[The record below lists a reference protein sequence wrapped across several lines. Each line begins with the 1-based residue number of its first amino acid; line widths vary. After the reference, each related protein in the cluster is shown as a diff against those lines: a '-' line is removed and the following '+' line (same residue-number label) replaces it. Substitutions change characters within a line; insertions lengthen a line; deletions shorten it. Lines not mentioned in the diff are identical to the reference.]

1 MESVAVVIV
10 MEDMNM
16 VRKKRIFSFLFPSS
30 ILSFFVLS
38 RANVR
43 CKVENTDIIIC

>member
-16 VRKKRIFSFLFPSS
+16 VRKKRIFSLLFPSS

-38 RANVR
+38 RSRECSV
-43 CKVENTDIIIC
+43 